1 MKEKYKKYK
10 RITFT
15 QIIHHNGIHVVDKYR
30 VEETLIQ
37 FLIKEYEIHA
47 KKITCDAMYILKCAT
62 LYAVLAKLSDLEN
75 ITSEQLMKF
84 PALLKFKQDK

>member
-1 MKEKYKKYK
+1 
-10 RITFT
+10 
-15 QIIHHNGIHVVDKYR
+15 
-30 VEETLIQ
+30 
-37 FLIKEYEIHA
+37 
-47 KKITCDAMYILKCAT
+47 MYILKCAT